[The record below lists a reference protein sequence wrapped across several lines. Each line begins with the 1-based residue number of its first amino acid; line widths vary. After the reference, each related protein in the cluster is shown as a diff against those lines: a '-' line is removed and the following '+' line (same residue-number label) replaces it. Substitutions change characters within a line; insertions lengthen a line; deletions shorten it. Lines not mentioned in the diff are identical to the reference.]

1 MTDNMQETP
10 LERYPDVVTIR
21 DIQDILHIGRNAV
34 YDLLRENRIKSIR
47 LGKKYIVPKRSVIR
61 FLELSI
67 Q

>member
-1 MTDNMQETP
+1 MADNLQETP

-21 DIQDILHIGRNAV
+21 DIQDILHIGKNAV

-47 LGKKYIVPKRSVIR
+47 LGKKYIVPKRSIIR
-61 FLELSI
+61 FLELSV